1 MKKNKIKNFTFL
13 VLILILNSC
22 SVYTPFFIQNTSE
35 KDVEIKIVYNYAI
48 KDLDKYGDYKIVYQ
62 NGILNQKEFDK
73 STELIN
79 IEQNQINDSTLQI
92 NIPKN
97 STARI
102 ARTGNTYFINKI
114 KSISYDNRDLSIE
127 EVLKQSSSKNW
138 KITYKIE

>member
-1 MKKNKIKNFTFL
+1 MSF
-13 VLILILNSC
+13 ILNSC
-22 SVYTPFFIQNTSE
+22 SVSTPFFIQNISE
-35 KDVEIKIVYNYAI
+35 KDVEIKIVYNYEI
-48 KDLDKYGDYKIVYQ
+48 KELDKFGDFKIVYQ

-79 IEQNQINDSTLQI
+79 IEQKQLNDSTLQI
-92 NIPKN
+92 YIPKN

-114 KSISYDNRDLSIE
+114 KSISYDNKDLSIE
-127 EVLKQSSSKNW
+127 EVLKKSSSKNW